1 MKDKLVAE
9 MRKDLEYN
17 KYQNQRGEER
27 VNNLKDELRAL
38 ERHQETVEGQNRQLL
53 SEVEN
58 FASQDDTIKNK
69 LDRRTRVN
77 ALKETMY
84 H

>member
-1 MKDKLVAE
+1 MTELERQNHELGAENEMKDKLVAE

-53 SEVEN
+53 SEMEN
-58 FASQDDTIKNK
+58 FAS
-69 LDRRTRVN
+69 
-77 ALKETMY
+77 
-84 H
+84 